1 MAAAKRIIICCDGT
15 WNEPDEIPT
24 NITKLVRAI
33 SPQSPDG
40 VHQVVFYDQG
50 VGTGGSIDKF
60 IGGAFGSGLEKNV
73 LDCYRFLI
81 HNYQLGD
88 EIYTFGFS
96 RGAYTARA
104 FIGLIHAVGLLEKST
119 LDKLKQAYK
128 YYRTEPDKRP
138 EGHYED
144 NYRPEIRMV
153 GVFDTVGALG
163 APTPLLGKF
172 TRNWVGF
179 FNTRICAQV
188 KYAYHALA
196 LDERRAPFQP
206 DLWTG
211 SLQDDQ
217 YMEQCWFAGAHSDI
231 GGGYAECGL
240 SDIALQWMVDKA
252 MALGLEFNQRYLD
265 ILYQPDL
272 HMQPHDSYSYGYK
285 LLEKVGSGES
295 VRRIYGDPA
304 DPPIN
309 VSIHDSVYQR
319 VAAGKYRP
327 QNPDFPPADK
337 WTDRRSKIRSLATDS
352 PLAQLTLKEFAAQCQ
367 LLDFSA
373 GSGARIQYNG
383 ELNAGDNISI
393 ECERIGKNTALCVW
407 KKGNQYG
414 LLFNN
419 QMLDS

>member
-1 MAAAKRIIICCDGT
+1 MANAKRIIICCDGT

-24 NITKLVRAI
+24 NVTKLVRGIAPL
-33 SPQSPDG
+33 SQDG

-50 VGTGGSIDKF
+50 VGTGGKFDRF

-73 LDCYRFLI
+73 LDCYRFLT

-104 FIGLIHAVGLLEKST
+104 FIGLVNAVGLLEKST

-138 EGHYED
+138 EALYAD
-144 NYRPEIRMV
+144 NYRPDIRMI

-163 APTPLLGKF
+163 APTRFLGKF

-196 LDERRAPFQP
+196 LDERRGPFQP

-211 SLQDDQ
+211 TLQDDQ

-231 GGGYAECGL
+231 GGGYTESGL
-240 SDIALQWMVDKA
+240 SDIALQWMVGKA
-252 MALGLEFNQRYLD
+252 LALGLEFNQHYLD
-265 ILYQPDL
+265 AQCKPDL
-272 HMQPHDSYSYGYK
+272 SMSPHNSYSFSYK
-285 LLEKVGSGES
+285 LLEKMGGGES
-295 VRRIYGDPA
+295 VRYIYGDPA
-304 DPPIN
+304 NPPIN

-319 VAAGKYRP
+319 VAKSSYRP
-327 QNPDFPPADK
+327 ANPDFPQADK
-337 WTDRRSKIRSLATDS
+337 LTDRRHKVRFQANNIPEAK
-352 PLAQLTLKEFAAQCQ
+352 LTINAVTANCQ
-367 LLDFSA
+367 LLDFSQ
-373 GSGARIQYNG
+373 GNGARIQFNG
-383 ELNAGDNISI
+383 ELHKGDSLSI
-393 ECERIGKNTALCVW
+393 DCEHFGKNTAQCVW
-407 KKGNQYG
+407 QKGNQYG
-414 LLFNN
+414 LRFIA
-419 QMLDS
+419 

>member
-24 NITKLVRAI
+24 NVTKMVRAI
-33 SPQSPDG
+33 SPLSPDG

-50 VGTGGSIDKF
+50 VGTGGKIDRF
-60 IGGAFGSGLEKNV
+60 VGGAFGSGLEKNV

-104 FIGLIHAVGLLEKST
+104 FVGLINAVGLLEKST

-128 YYRTEPDKRP
+128 YYRTEPDKRA
-138 EGHYED
+138 EGQYDD
-144 NYRPEIRMV
+144 NYRPEIRMI

-211 SLQDDQ
+211 SLNEDQ

-240 SDIALQWMVDKA
+240 SDIALQWMVGKA
-252 MALGLEFNQRYLD
+252 MALGLEFNQSYLD
-265 ILYQPDL
+265 SQCKPDIAML
-272 HMQPHDSYSYGYK
+272 PHDSYSFSYK
-285 LLEKVGSGES
+285 LLERMGTGES

-309 VSIHDSVYQR
+309 ISIHDSVYQR
-319 VAAGKYRP
+319 LAAGQYKP
-327 QNPDFPPADK
+327 LNPDFPKADK
-337 WTDRRSKIRSLATDS
+337 AADRRGKIRLQAHDT
-352 PLAQLTLKEFAAQCQ
+352 PVAKLTLKEFAANCQ
-367 LLDFSA
+367 LLDYSQH
-373 GSGARIQYNG
+373 GGARIQYDG
-383 ELNAGDNISI
+383 ELKAGDSLTIDCDRFGSSQ
-393 ECERIGKNTALCVW
+393 AQCVW
-407 KKGNQYG
+407 QKGNQYG
-414 LLFNN
+414 LRFAA
-419 QMLDS
+419 